1 MEGHGGVLRH
11 GEGKM
16 RGSSELVT
24 GILHGSDGGCTGC
37 IMSDPS
43 SHPAMLLDEIRT
55 LLQENRQLR
64 IELDTL
70 RADLA
75 ARTTAP
81 ELLPES
87 YELPVAQKL
96 LGGISRSTIY
106 RDVHRGLLDRVPHTR
121 RVLITRESIERRKKI
136 AA

>member
-1 MEGHGGVLRH
+1 
-11 GEGKM
+11 
-16 RGSSELVT
+16 
-24 GILHGSDGGCTGC
+24 
-37 IMSDPS
+37 MSDPS